1 MNRFEQDHKL
11 LELHPLSTAQL
22 SNCQLNLWALPSA
35 RAFATRRPTH
45 ILFRACLPDALA
57 QPWQAGSNM
66 PLNP

>member
-1 MNRFEQDHKL
+1 MNRFEQDHKP

-45 ILFRACLPDALA
+45 ILFRAQTCRSIPNADSFQQHHNL
-57 QPWQAGSNM
+57 
-66 PLNP
+66 